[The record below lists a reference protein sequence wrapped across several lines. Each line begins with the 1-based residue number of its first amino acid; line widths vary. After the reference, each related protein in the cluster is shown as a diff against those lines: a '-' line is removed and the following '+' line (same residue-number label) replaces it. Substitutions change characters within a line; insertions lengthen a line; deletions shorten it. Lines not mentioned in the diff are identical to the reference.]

1 MRKLKITIA
10 FLIVLMTIVI
20 MSIIML
26 KVDGNLSKN
35 NNGIREIP
43 AEKKEPL
50 EKETDLASFYLVD
63 ELIATFFSYITS
75 NDEEDNDYTA
85 AYNVL
90 NEEFRE
96 DNDLVLENIEDYFK
110 EYKGSS
116 SYRTQEVYKEAITN
130 SEWLHNEYLY
140 IKGIIRKSA
149 EINEVY
155 IYMIKDLD
163 NNTYNI
169 EFISKEEYQEN
180 ISNSQN
186 NIEKIEILENEYNK
200 LHTTTATERIACL
213 KHMQDYKNELNNN
226 EEEAYY
232 LLDKEYRDKRFA
244 SLEEYKE
251 YRKKMKEEIGEESF
265 SKYLVNYYENCTEY
279 VCKDKYGNMYIFT
292 EEYPMQYRL
301 KLDTYTIPTEKF
313 KTEYNKSDDQNKMM
327 LNIDKWIQML
337 NNRDY
342 SAAYEVLDETFRN
355 NNFGSEEIFE
365 QYMREKFPLHYELEF
380 GEYSNEADIGMQK
393 IVLTDITGEDSTII
407 ENTIIMQ
414 LKEEFDFVMSF
425 EIQ

>member
-1 MRKLKITIA
+1 M
-10 FLIVLMTIVI
+10 
-20 MSIIML
+20 
-26 KVDGNLSKN
+26 
-35 NNGIREIP
+35 
-43 AEKKEPL
+43 
-50 EKETDLASFYLVD
+50 
-63 ELIATFFSYITS
+63 
-75 NDEEDNDYTA
+75 
-85 AYNVL
+85 
-90 NEEFRE
+90 
-96 DNDLVLENIEDYFK
+96 
-110 EYKGSS
+110 
-116 SYRTQEVYKEAITN
+116 
-130 SEWLHNEYLY
+130 
-140 IKGIIRKSA
+140 
-149 EINEVY
+149 
-155 IYMIKDLD
+155 
-163 NNTYNI
+163 
-169 EFISKEEYQEN
+169 
-180 ISNSQN
+180 
-186 NIEKIEILENEYNK
+186 ENEYNK

-380 GEYSNEADIGMQK
+380 GEYSNEADIGIQK

-414 LKEEFDFVMSF
+414 LEDDYNFVMSF